1 MTLKDYLDKAKKEKW
16 AVGHFNFSTADQ
28 LKAIIETAAE
38 LNSPVMV
45 ATSEGEADFFGRS
58 QAVALTRLYQA
69 LGYAVYLNAD
79 HHKSLETALAA
90 IDAGYDSILVDG
102 SRLPFNENT
111 ELTKKVADY
120 AKKIGQER
128 GIEIT
133 VEGELGYLHGDSEI
147 QKSIEISRD
156 DYTKADE
163 AKEFVRLTGV
173 DRLAIV
179 FGNIHGIVTQQEE
192 KLDIPKLKE
201 VVAAIPDTTLVLH
214 GGSGLSGGDIK
225 EAIENGISNV
235 HINTELRVAY
245 QMALKDEINKEPGQT
260 TPYKFLGPSF
270 NATKKVVLEKIKLFG
285 SAGKK

>member
-1 MTLKDYLDKAKKEKW
+1 MTLRDYLDKAKKEKW

-28 LKAIIETAAE
+28 LKAIVEAAAE

-58 QAVALTRLYQA
+58 QAVALVRLYQA
-69 LGYAVYLNAD
+69 LGYAVFLNAD
-79 HHKSLETALAA
+79 HHKSWETALAA
-90 IDAGYDSILVDG
+90 IDAGYDSILIDG
-102 SRLPFNENT
+102 SKLAFSENV
-111 ELTKKVADY
+111 ELTKRVVDH

-133 VEGELGYLHGDSEI
+133 VEGELGYLRGDSEI
-147 QKSIEISRD
+147 QKNIEISQD

-163 AKEFVRLTGV
+163 AKDFVRLTGV
-173 DRLAIV
+173 DRLAIA

-192 KLDIPKLKE
+192 KLDIPRLKE
-201 VVAAIPDTTLVLH
+201 IAAGIPDATLVLH
-214 GGSGLSGGDIK
+214 GGSGLHESDIK

-245 QMALKDEINKEPGQT
+245 QAALKDEINKEPGQT

-270 NATKKVVLEKIKLFG
+270 HATKGIVLEKIRLFG
-285 SAGKK
+285 SVGKK